1 MVLKR
6 IGLALAAVAVLGLAA
21 GCETVRTTEG
31 GAVGVNRKQR
41 MLVSEEQVEQGAV
54 EAYNQEKSKAQSE
67 GKLNRTAR

>member
-6 IGLALAAVAVLGLAA
+6 MVLALAAVAVLGLAG

-31 GAVGVNRKQR
+31 GAVGVNRGSSACSCPR
-41 MLVSEEQVEQGAV
+41 SRSSRARS

-67 GKLNRTAR
+67 GKR